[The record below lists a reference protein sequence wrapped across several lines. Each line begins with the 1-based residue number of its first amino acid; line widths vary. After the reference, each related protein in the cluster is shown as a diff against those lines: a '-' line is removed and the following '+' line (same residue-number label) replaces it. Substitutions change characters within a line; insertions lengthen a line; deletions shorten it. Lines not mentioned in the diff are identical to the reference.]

1 MQPDPAAVEDGSL
14 KRQPHAVLDLASRQW
29 KAEKIE
35 RLLCLDSRSGPLRLL
50 EVGTGSGGIANYFGS
65 HPSGR
70 FLVDAVDVV
79 DSRLV
84 HGGYCFSLVPDTRLP
99 FETSSFD
106 VVLSNHVVEHV
117 GDDAE
122 QRHHIEELSRV
133 LRPGGIGYLAVPNR
147 WMLVEPHFHLAFLS
161 WLPRPW
167 RSGYLRHWR
176 GQPVYDCEPLQ
187 VGQVERLFG
196 QCGLAFRN
204 RGTDALRLT
213 YAIERPGLW
222 QDTVVRALP
231 DLAFVPLRRIMP
243 TLIYTF
249 EHAHR

>member
-1 MQPDPAAVEDGSL
+1 MQPDRAAVDAAAL

-35 RLLCLDSRSGPLRLL
+35 RLLRLESRPGPLCLL
-50 EVGTGSGGIANYFGS
+50 EVGTGSGGIAHYFGS
-65 HPSGR
+65 QPSGR
-70 FLVDAVDVV
+70 FLVEAVDVV

-84 HGGYCFSLVPDTRLP
+84 HGGYSFSLVPDTTLP

-117 GDDAE
+117 GDDAQ
-122 QRHHIEELSRV
+122 QRHHIEELRRV
-133 LRPGGIGYLAVPNR
+133 LRADGIGYLAVPNR
-147 WMLVEPHFHLAFLS
+147 WMLVEPHFRLAFLS
-161 WLPRPW
+161 WLPPSW
-167 RSGYLRHWR
+167 RSGYLRYWR
-176 GQPVYDCEPLQ
+176 GEPVYDCEPLQ
-187 VGQVERLFG
+187 VGQVEQLFRE
-196 QCGLAFRN
+196 CGLSFRN

-213 YAIERPGLW
+213 YAIERPGSW

-231 DLAFVPLRRIMP
+231 DLAFAPLRRILP